1 MYLGR
6 RPKSFGPSNY
16 AGTRYQSRLLDSS
29 LRQALGGV
37 TVGRRSAAE
46 IARRGAAAAAG
57 PGVGRKHMA
66 WPCRS
71 VSKLLAIALSP
82 NYV

>member
-6 RPKSFGPSNY
+6 RPKSFGLKKREAPLQL
-16 AGTRYQSRLLDSS
+16 GRLLDSS

-46 IARRGAAAAAG
+46 IARRWAAAAAG

-82 NYV
+82 NHV